1 MTTNELRLN
10 CDAID
15 VTPQAIDWSQAL
27 GENMDGWRSYECQ
40 DCQECGRSVVISSLG
55 ECEHKD
61 IEPMIPVAQDDG
73 GPDYGETDNEC
84 NGTIRNEGPM
94 MNYFYP
100 VKLAGIGRNVSD
112 YCEEAARKIAHLP
125 LCVVEF
131 EDGRTALALTGGGM
145 DLSWEI
151 CEAFIALGYFPPLHF
166 CDLPRM
172 SDRGKSDKDKATIA
186 ACQESCR
193 IAEGWAARK
202 RKRLAENF
210 LTDAA

>member
-1 MTTNELRLN
+1 MSNNEIRLN

-15 VTPQAIDWSQAL
+15 VTPQSIDWAETL
-27 GENMDGWRSYECQ
+27 GENMEGWRAFEAFSC
-40 DCQECGRSVVISSLG
+40 D
-55 ECEHKD
+55 ECERT
-61 IEPMIPVAQDDG
+61 IVASSIGSFQCRELLNEDTDDG
-73 GPDYGETDNEC
+73 ERCLCEVNA
-84 NGTIRNEGPM
+84 EGPM
-94 MNYFYP
+94 MNYWYP
-100 VKLAGIGRNVSD
+100 VKLD
-112 YCEEAARKIAHLP
+112 DCEEAARLVAHLP

-131 EDGRTALALTGGGM
+131 EDGRTGLALTGGGM

-202 RKRLAENF
+202 RERLAENF